1 MVEMILAWK
10 MMVFHVTQRRQ
21 TPAIYAP
28 RKSLTTMAAVAMSLS
43 LSLVLSGPTNA
54 WLFFPF
60 FIHETQRIL
69 FDNCLISLLC

>member
-43 LSLVLSGPTNA
+43 LSRSLWSHQRMA
-54 WLFFPF
+54 FF
-60 FIHETQRIL
+60 
-69 FDNCLISLLC
+69 SLLYS